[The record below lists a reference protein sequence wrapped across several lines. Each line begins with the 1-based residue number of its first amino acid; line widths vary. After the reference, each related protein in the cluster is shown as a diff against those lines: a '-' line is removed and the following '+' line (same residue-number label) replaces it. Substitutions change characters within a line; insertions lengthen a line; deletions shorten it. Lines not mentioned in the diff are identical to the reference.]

1 MPVFF
6 DGRLL
11 VSPTTASKV
20 DDSAMAN
27 KNLTVGNVVAFI
39 GRSLGGKP
47 NTALRF
53 GTPSEAEAV
62 LVDGELLDAVRAAFD
77 PSPET
82 NAPQS
87 VVAVRVNPAEQA
99 SLTLLDASSNPVIT
113 LKSTDYG
120 LRNNQIKV
128 KVETGS
134 TAGKKLTTQF
144 GNDYYTIDN
153 VARNAFGVQYTGAAA
168 SATVSITG
176 TSIVLQAPT
185 GTTIDTIDLATFKTV
200 QQVVD
205 RINSLTGFAAS
216 VKDGNNTKAALNG
229 LDYVTSQDV
238 KTAEFVVTANL
249 QAVIDWFNSAGEGF
263 VTATREAN
271 AGAVPANIGFTYLAG
286 GSDGVVTNAEW
297 ADAYE
302 TLQTVDVQWVTPIS
316 PEPSIWAMNDAH
328 VSFMSN
334 NKKERRAIVGTD
346 VGTSNEDAIA
356 AAKSLNSDRTSLV
369 HIGHY
374 SYDPQGNL
382 VLRPA
387 YLTAALIA
395 GAFAGVN
402 PGTPM
407 TNKALK
413 VVALERDLRNPTETD
428 VLINGGVLCVEN
440 TDTGYKVVQSIST
453 WLINSNYNRREVST
467 GVAVDFTARN
477 WRQAVD
483 SLRGSKSNPL
493 LISQAISRSDSVLR
507 ELSRP
512 EPQGVGV
519 LAGDEANPPY
529 KNIQASIEG
538 DVLRLQAQVSPVIPN
553 NYILITIAAVPWSGS
568 ASA

>member
-62 LVDGELLDAVRAAFD
+62 LVEGELLDAVRAAFD

-144 GNDYYTIDN
+144 GNDYYTADN
-153 VARNAFGVQYTGAAA
+153 VARNAFGVQYSGAAA
-168 SATVSITG
+168 TATMSITG
-176 TSIVLQAPT
+176 TSIVLQAPS
-185 GTTIDTIDLATFKTV
+185 GTTIDTIELATFKTV

-216 VKDGNNTKAALNG
+216 VKDGNNNKLALNG

-249 QAVIDWFNSAGEGF
+249 QAIIDWFNSSGEGF
-263 VTATREAN
+263 VTATRGAT
-271 AGAVPANIGFTYLAG
+271 AGAVPGNVGFTYLSG
-286 GSDGVVTNAEW
+286 GSDGIVTNAEW

-334 NKKERRAIVGTD
+334 NKKERRAIVGTNL
-346 VGTSNEDAIA
+346 GTSNEDAIS

>member
-1 MPVFF
+1 
-6 DGRLL
+6 
-11 VSPTTASKV
+11 
-20 DDSAMAN
+20 MAN

-62 LVDGELLDAVRAAFD
+62 LVEGELLDAVRAAFD

-144 GNDYYTIDN
+144 GNDYYTADN
-153 VARNAFGVQYTGAAA
+153 VARNAFGVQYSGAAA
-168 SATVSITG
+168 TATMSITG
-176 TSIVLQAPT
+176 TSIVLQAPS
-185 GTTIDTIDLATFKTV
+185 GTTIDTIELATFKTV

-216 VKDGNNTKAALNG
+216 VKDGNNNKLALNG

-249 QAVIDWFNSAGEGF
+249 QAIIDWFNSSGEGF
-263 VTATREAN
+263 VTATRGAT
-271 AGAVPANIGFTYLAG
+271 AGAVPGNVGFTYLSG
-286 GSDGVVTNAEW
+286 GSDGIVTNAEW

-346 VGTSNEDAIA
+346 LGTSNEDAIS

>member
-11 VSPTTASKV
+11 TSPTTASKV

-47 NTALRF
+47 NAVLRF
-53 GTPSEAEAV
+53 GRPTEAENV
-62 LVDGELLDAVRAAFD
+62 LIDGELLDAVKAAFD
-77 PSPET
+77 PSAET
-82 NAPQS
+82 NAPQE
-87 VVAVRVNPAEQA
+87 VIAVRVNPATQA
-99 SLTLLDASSNPVIT
+99 ALTLLDASSASVIT
-113 LKSTDYG
+113 LQSTDYG

-134 TAGKKLTTQF
+134 TVGKKLTTQF
-144 GNDYYTIDN
+144 GNDYYTADN
-153 VARNAFGVQYTGAAA
+153 VARNAFGVQYSGAQTTATMTITA
-168 SATVSITG
+168 STV
-176 TSIVLQAPT
+176 VLQAPT
-185 GTTIDTIDLATFKTV
+185 GTTIDTIDLAAFKTV
-200 QQVVD
+200 QEVVD
-205 RINSLTGFAAS
+205 RINSSAGFAAS
-216 VKDGNNTKAALNG
+216 VKDGNGGKAALNG
-229 LDYVTSQDV
+229 LDTVAGQDV
-238 KTAEFVVTANL
+238 KTAEYVATANL
-249 QAVIDWFNSAGEGF
+249 QAIVDWFNGAGEGF
-263 VTATREAN
+263 VTATRVAN
-271 AGAVPANIGFTYLAG
+271 AGTVPANVGFKYLAG
-286 GSDGVVTNAEW
+286 GSDGVVTNSEW

-302 TLQTVDVQWVTPIS
+302 TLQAVDAQWVVPVS
-316 PEPSIWAMNDAH
+316 PEPSIHAMTDAH
-328 VSFMSN
+328 VAFMSN
-334 NKKERRAIVGTD
+334 NKRERRAIVGTD
-346 VGTSNEDAIA
+346 LGTSNEDAIA

-374 SYDPQGNL
+374 SYDRLGNL

-387 YLTAALIA
+387 YLTAAMIA
-395 GAFAGVN
+395 GAFAGSN

-407 TNKALK
+407 TNKSLK

-428 VLINGGVLCVEN
+428 ILIQGGVLCVEN

-453 WLINSNYNRREVST
+453 WLVNDNYNRVEVST
-467 GVAVDFTARN
+467 GVAVDYTARN

-493 LISQAISRSDSVLR
+493 LLQQAISRSDTVLR

-512 EPQGVGV
+512 EPQGPGV
-519 LAGDEANPPY
+519 LAGDETNPPF
-529 KNIQASIEG
+529 KNIQAQIEG

>member
-1 MPVFF
+1 
-6 DGRLL
+6 
-11 VSPTTASKV
+11 
-20 DDSAMAN
+20 MAN

-62 LVDGELLDAVRAAFD
+62 LVEGELLDAVRAAFD

-144 GNDYYTIDN
+144 GNDYYTADN
-153 VARNAFGVQYTGAAA
+153 VARNAFGVQYSGAAA
-168 SATVSITG
+168 TATMSITG
-176 TSIVLQAPT
+176 TSIVLQAPS
-185 GTTIDTIDLATFKTV
+185 GTTIDTIELATFKTV

-216 VKDGNNTKAALNG
+216 VKDGNNNKLALNG

-249 QAVIDWFNSAGEGF
+249 QAIIDWFNSSGEGF
-263 VTATREAN
+263 VTATRGAT
-271 AGAVPANIGFTYLAG
+271 AGAVPGNVGFTYLSG
-286 GSDGVVTNAEW
+286 GSDGIVTNAEW

-334 NKKERRAIVGTD
+334 NKKERRAIVGTNL
-346 VGTSNEDAIA
+346 GTSNEDAIS

>member
-263 VTATREAN
+263 VTATRGAT
-271 AGAVPANIGFTYLAG
+271 AGAVPGNIGFTYLSG
-286 GSDGVVTNAEW
+286 GSDGIVTNAEW

-334 NKKERRAIVGTD
+334 NKKERRAIVGGD
-346 VGTSNEDAIA
+346 LGMSNEDAIA

-402 PGTPM
+402 PGTPL

-440 TDTGYKVVQSIST
+440 TDTGYKVVQSITT

-507 ELSRP
+507 ELARP

>member
-62 LVDGELLDAVRAAFD
+62 LVEGELLDAVRAAFD

-144 GNDYYTIDN
+144 GNDYYTADN
-153 VARNAFGVQYTGAAA
+153 VARNAFGVQYSGAAA
-168 SATVSITG
+168 TATMSITG
-176 TSIVLQAPT
+176 TSIVLQAPS
-185 GTTIDTIDLATFKTV
+185 GTTIDTIELATFKTV

-216 VKDGNNTKAALNG
+216 VKDGNNNKLALNG

-249 QAVIDWFNSAGEGF
+249 QAIIDWFNSSGEGF
-263 VTATREAN
+263 VTATRGAT
-271 AGAVPANIGFTYLAG
+271 AGAVPGNVGFTYLSG
-286 GSDGVVTNAEW
+286 GSDGIVTNAEW

-346 VGTSNEDAIA
+346 LGTSNEDAIS